1 MLTLAGRLRI
11 ALGVALTTQL
21 KAIYCP
27 LFVEHG
33 TRAAFGGTGD
43 NIATLS
49 PFILLSLILFIS
61 LLFFFFFRQNETV
74 LELVS
79 LLPQPPEN

>member
-11 ALGVALTTQL
+11 ALGVALTIQL
-21 KAIYCP
+21 RAIYCP
-27 LFVEHG
+27 LFVEHR
-33 TRAAFGGTGD
+33 TRAAFGGTGG

-49 PFILLSLILFIS
+49 PSILLSLILFIS
-61 LLFFFFFRQNETV
+61 LLFFFFRQNETV